1 MAEHFRDIE
10 KIQDILHEAQTGLW
24 AIELE
29 EGREPRMYADKAML
43 ELLGFTGEPSPEEC
57 YRGWY
62 DRIDA
67 DYYPMVQ
74 DVVRRMCADER
85 AEVEY
90 PWHHPLWGQIYVR
103 CGGIRDKNYKEGTC
117 LLGYHQNITNTVML
131 KQEYD
136 TILEKLNEN
145 FKGIILC
152 NLHTGEYRIIK
163 ATEQL
168 EAFGEGA
175 ADFETFFRNYAEREI
190 VPQNRELFLNGVNP
204 EYIQKRFHED
214 SSGVE
219 VIYRTKEKRWRR
231 IKVVPLKQYSDAYPW
246 VIAAMEEQDG
256 EMEKQIDQASAQVA
270 VSQIYTLLISVDCE
284 KAEYNCMYY
293 SGELLKLSRRGRYPD
308 FREQAVKICRRKTG
322 GSLNVFLMR
331 KIMARVNTGKACCTC
346 TIRREDCIPT
356 AIIPLSSVRIM
367 KTGFF

>member
-152 NLHTGEYRIIK
+152 NLHTRSE
-163 ATEQL
+163 
-168 EAFGEGA
+168 
-175 ADFETFFRNYAEREI
+175 ERR
-190 VPQNRELFLNGVNP
+190 VG
-204 EYIQKRFHED
+204 
-214 SSGVE
+214 
-219 VIYRTKEKRWRR
+219 KECRSRWS
-231 IKVVPLKQYSDAYPW
+231 PYH
-246 VIAAMEEQDG
+246 
-256 EMEKQIDQASAQVA
+256 
-270 VSQIYTLLISVDCE
+270 
-284 KAEYNCMYY
+284 
-293 SGELLKLSRRGRYPD
+293 
-308 FREQAVKICRRKTG
+308 
-322 GSLNVFLMR
+322 
-331 KIMARVNTGKACCTC
+331 
-346 TIRREDCIPT
+346 
-356 AIIPLSSVRIM
+356 
-367 KTGFF
+367 

>member
-10 KIQDILHEAQTGLW
+10 KIQEILQEAQTGLW

-43 ELLGFTGEPSPEEC
+43 EVLGFTGEPSPEEC

-131 KQEYD
+131 KQE
-136 TILEKLNEN
+136 
-145 FKGIILC
+145 
-152 NLHTGEYRIIK
+152 
-163 ATEQL
+163 
-168 EAFGEGA
+168 
-175 ADFETFFRNYAEREI
+175 
-190 VPQNRELFLNGVNP
+190 
-204 EYIQKRFHED
+204 
-214 SSGVE
+214 
-219 VIYRTKEKRWRR
+219 
-231 IKVVPLKQYSDAYPW
+231 
-246 VIAAMEEQDG
+246 
-256 EMEKQIDQASAQVA
+256 
-270 VSQIYTLLISVDCE
+270 
-284 KAEYNCMYY
+284 
-293 SGELLKLSRRGRYPD
+293 
-308 FREQAVKICRRKTG
+308 
-322 GSLNVFLMR
+322 
-331 KIMARVNTGKACCTC
+331 
-346 TIRREDCIPT
+346 
-356 AIIPLSSVRIM
+356 
-367 KTGFF
+367 